1 MAAGAVGPGG
11 GAAGGRW
18 VVGATTR
25 RVPRLVVG
33 VVLVVGC
40 VAAFYVWSLQASGR
54 LPVLAL
60 ARDVTAGQVL
70 TEADLRVVRVATGP
84 DVASVPASQRA
95 EVIGRPVALPGVAGT
110 LLTPDAVGSAAFP
123 DEGQGIAAVAVT
135 AGQHP
140 PSLTVGSRVAVLR
153 TTTPTTPATPATP
166 AGAPTQPDQAT
177 GDAPAS
183 GDGGGDGDVVA
194 SGQVLTVDA
203 DPTRADG
210 ARVVSLLLSEADA
223 LRVGAAPVGS
233 LSLVQLSAT
242 ADPALDTR
250 SGASSGAGPD
260 VG

>member
-1 MAAGAVGPGG
+1 
-11 GAAGGRW
+11 
-18 VVGATTR
+18 
-25 RVPRLVVG
+25 VPRLVVG

-60 ARDVTAGQVL
+60 ARDVAAGQVL

-123 DEGQGIAAVAVT
+123 EEGQGIAAVAVT

-140 PSLTVGSRVAVLR
+140 PSLTAGSRVAVLR
-153 TTTPTTPATPATP
+153 TTTPTTP

-177 GDAPAS
+177 GDAPGS
-183 GDGGGDGDVVA
+183 SDGGGDVVA
-194 SGQVLTVDA
+194 SGQVLTVEA

-250 SGASSGAGPD
+250 SETPSDARSGARSGAGPD

>member
-1 MAAGAVGPGG
+1 M
-11 GAAGGRW
+11 GGRW
-18 VVGATTR
+18 VVGSTTR

-40 VAAFYVWSLQASGR
+40 VAVFYVWSLQASGR

-60 ARDVTAGQVL
+60 ARDVAAGQLL

-84 DVASVPASQRA
+84 DVASVPASRLS
-95 EVIGRPVALPGVAGT
+95 EVIGRPVALPVVAGT
-110 LLTPDAVGSAAFP
+110 LLSPDAVGTAAFP
-123 DEGQGIAAVAVT
+123 GEGQGIAAVAVT

-140 PSLTVGSRVAVLR
+140 PSLTTGSRVAVLR
-153 TTTPTTPATPATP
+153 TTTPTTPAAPAAP
-166 AGAPTQPDQAT
+166 VAPGGGPTQPDE
-177 GDAPAS
+177 APGGVPGS
-183 GDGGGDGDVVA
+183 GDGGGDGEVVA
-194 SGQVLTVDA
+194 SGQVLTVDT